1 MNSNI
6 TRIEMAKMLSYYAIN
21 VLWKTPDTSKTIKF
35 KDVSNR
41 KDKQYDNWVTLA
53 YQLWIMW
60 QNVKNNKFRPNDEV
74 TRAELVTS
82 LSRMLYW
89 TPEWTNKWTSK
100 YYEPHMAKLYNEWI
114 ITNTDPNLKEKR
126 WYLMTMLMRSVS
138 K

>member
-1 MNSNI
+1 
-6 TRIEMAKMLSYYAIN
+6 
-21 VLWKTPDTSKTIKF
+21 
-35 KDVSNR
+35 
-41 KDKQYDNWVTLA
+41 
-53 YQLWIMW
+53 MW

-114 ITNTDPNLKEKR
+114 NNK
-126 WYLMTMLMRSVS
+126 
-138 K
+138 